1 MSDTSGADAPTTL
14 EDLGYSDRW
23 RALFAAQAGSDHVP
37 ARVVR
42 SDRGGLLAATA
53 DGMVR
58 ATLAAG
64 LRHAASGPDELPVT
78 GDWIALDLAP
88 THETALVQAVLP
100 RTSAFVRG
108 SSGAEST
115 AQVIAANVD
124 LVFVVHAIDR
134 GLNQRRLERELA
146 LAWESGAVP
155 VLVLSKAD
163 LVEAPEAVLS
173 EARGIA
179 PGVDVVITSAVT
191 GDSIEGLRV
200 YAPRGCTV
208 ALIGPSGVGKS
219 TIVNALLGER
229 RQATAKVRSSDG
241 KGRHTTVARELVSLP
256 DGGVLLDTPG
266 LRALDMID
274 AREGIASAFDDIET
288 LAASC
293 RFSDCGH
300 GSEPGCAVAAAVAAG
315 ELPAERLA
323 SWHKLQREAQV
334 AAMKSDVRLRN
345 EEARRWKIIHKS
357 VRQHPKYKGRDRE

>member
-1 MSDTSGADAPTTL
+1 VSDTSGADAPTTL
-14 EDLGYSDRW
+14 EELGYSDRW
-23 RALFAAQAGSDHVP
+23 RALFAAQAGPGHVP

-42 SDRGGLLAATA
+42 GDRGSLVAATG
-53 DGMVR
+53 DGLVR
-58 ATLAAG
+58 ATLAAS
-64 LRHAASGPDELPVT
+64 LRRAASGPEDLPVA
-78 GDWIALDLAP
+78 GDWIALDPAP
-88 THETALVQAVLP
+88 THETALVHAVLP

-108 SSGAEST
+108 SAGVEST

-134 GLNQRRLERELA
+134 GVNRRRLERELA

-155 VLVLSKAD
+155 VLVLSKSD
-163 LVEAPEAVLS
+163 LAEAPEAAMS
-173 EARGIA
+173 AAQAIA
-179 PGVDVVITSAVT
+179 PGVDVVITSAVA
-191 GDSIEGLRV
+191 GHSVEGLRA
-200 YAPRGCTV
+200 YAPRGRTV

-219 TIVNALLGER
+219 TLINALLGER

-241 KGRHTTVARELVSLP
+241 KGRHTTVARELVPLP
-256 DGGVLLDTPG
+256 GGGVLLDTPG

-300 GSEPGCAVAAAVAAG
+300 GGEPGCAVAAAVAAG
-315 ELPAERLA
+315 ELSAERLA

-334 AAMKSDVRLRN
+334 AAMKSDVRLRK
-345 EEARRWKIIHKS
+345 EEVRRWKIIHKS
-357 VRQHPKYKGRDRE
+357 ARRYFKDEGRDRE